1 MTLPQKARHTH
12 LPIWCDATRLLVE
25 TENAVRKFP
34 RYHKYA
40 VGAELRRQAMNLCR
54 SIVRAAARGHAAAE
68 LDRLVFAVEDTSIQ
82 LAKELK
88 AFVSFAEFARAARHE
103 NRSISTM
110 ATRTTAM
117 LSRFASCGPES
128 GFFIGISVMGLPQ
141 RARHSAEQP
150 VSVGAGL
157 PALS

>member
-54 SIVRAAARGHAAAE
+54 SIVRAAARSQAAQEAE
-68 LDRLVFAVEDTSIQ
+68 LERLVFAVEDIKTSIQ

-88 AFVSFAEFARAARHE
+88 AFASFAEFAR
-103 NRSISTM
+103 M
-110 ATRTTAM
+110 AELAVTV
-117 LSRFASCGPES
+117 GKQS
-128 GFFIGISVMGLPQ
+128 GGWRKSA
-141 RARHSAEQP
+141 RARARP
-150 VSVGAGL
+150 VISPDADKAKG
-157 PALS
+157 

>member
-54 SIVRAAARGHAAAE
+54 SIVRAAAQGQAGQEAE
-68 LDRLVFAVEDTSIQ
+68 LERLVFAVEDIKTSIQ
-82 LAKELK
+82 LAKELQ
-88 AFVSFAEFARAARHE
+88 AFASFAEFAR
-103 NRSISTM
+103 M
-110 ATRTTAM
+110 AELAVTV
-117 LSRFASCGPES
+117 GKQS
-128 GFFIGISVMGLPQ
+128 GGWRKSA
-141 RARHSAEQP
+141 RARARP
-150 VSVGAGL
+150 VISPNADKAKG
-157 PALS
+157 